1 MDALFNGSSW
11 RLRHQQFSG
20 ARGWS
25 QNWVPEQCSEGV
37 VQACT
42 GEAQR
47 QEPSY
52 DTHQNNDDETTRC
65 GDSAQ
70 ASAPSPCRT
79 SPPLA
84 EKDLSLTTR
93 PDAESGAHG
102 AHLFLWLQ
110 GLRTPETDHSQCRA
124 AVPGPTPCPDRP
136 AARLTVAEP
145 ARGCWQ
151 VGKNKFGCKALLVV
165 LQVRSRQRTSR
176 PPPLPRTPGSG
187 TPGGVALRG
196 HACPRASRVVE
207 LDACAEPPHRRA
219 RDAGGAA
226 AVREPVLRAAAE
238 PIRFPWMGARAQ
250 PGEHAAPSAL
260 RPNPVPNASHCATP
274 RTCGLTSTRLG
285 FWEGGAVP
293 HRRCTPCRWRDEG
306 SARGPRLLRPTAGA
320 AVLRFAFCSLF
331 LIICPLSG
339 VPELTP
345 GTGSDAHRGGRRARR
360 WRPGACEPRLQL
372 QRRRRASHALRGRA
386 GRPRSNG
393 PAPRRHPGPGTAR
406 LSHDK

>member
-1 MDALFNGSSW
+1 MPSLARTGLTFSYGCRGCELLKRITVNAELQYRVPHRAQTVQPLASPSLNLRADAGRWARTSSA
-11 RLRHQQFSG
+11 
-20 ARGWS
+20 ARPFLWS
-25 QNWVPEQCSEGV
+25 C
-37 VQACT
+37 
-42 GEAQR
+42 R
-47 QEPSY
+47 
-52 DTHQNNDDETTRC
+52 
-65 GDSAQ
+65 
-70 ASAPSPCRT
+70 SAPGS
-79 SPPLA
+79 A
-84 EKDLSLTTR
+84 
-93 PDAESGAHG
+93 
-102 AHLFLWLQ
+102 
-110 GLRTPETDHSQCRA
+110 LRA
-124 AVPGPTPCPDRP
+124 
-136 AARLTVAEP
+136 
-145 ARGCWQ
+145 
-151 VGKNKFGCKALLVV
+151 
-165 LQVRSRQRTSR
+165 

-238 PIRFPWMGARAQ
+238 PIRFPWMGTRAQ

-339 VPELTP
+339 VLELTP

>member
-1 MDALFNGSSW
+1 VDALFNGSSW

-176 PPPLPRTPGSG
+176 PPPPSPHTRFWHAWGRG
-187 TPGGVALRG
+187 TPG
-196 HACPRASRVVE
+196 
-207 LDACAEPPHRRA
+207 A
-219 RDAGGAA
+219 RLPAG
-226 AVREPVLRAAAE
+226 
-238 PIRFPWMGARAQ
+238 
-250 PGEHAAPSAL
+250 
-260 RPNPVPNASHCATP
+260 
-274 RTCGLTSTRLG
+274 
-285 FWEGGAVP
+285 
-293 HRRCTPCRWRDEG
+293 
-306 SARGPRLLRPTAGA
+306 
-320 AVLRFAFCSLF
+320 
-331 LIICPLSG
+331 LSG
-339 VPELTP
+339 
-345 GTGSDAHRGGRRARR
+345 G
-360 WRPGACEPRLQL
+360 
-372 QRRRRASHALRGRA
+372 
-386 GRPRSNG
+386 
-393 PAPRRHPGPGTAR
+393 
-406 LSHDK
+406 